1 MTIFRIIRFLEL
13 RGHRCTIWFSS
24 IASGRST
31 ILIRDEITKHFQTLG
46 ADIKIAGDE
55 LFETSGDA
63 IVATGWQTVPFVA
76 HSQHFKRRF
85 YFVQDFEPAFYPAGS
100 HSAAAEETYRLGL
113 DCICASPWLEKKMID
128 RGMWARS
135 FLLAADL
142 DVYHAAPRARHDLPK
157 IAFYYRRSPRRLPE
171 LGLLALEELARRG
184 VRFEVHSFGTSEP
197 PTTEAPFLLVHR
209 GILPPKSIARLY
221 ADCDIGLCFSATNYS
236 LVPQEMMASG
246 CAVVEFDTDSTRT
259 IFPSEVITLAGP
271 RPDDIASAIQELIE
285 DPVLRTRQ
293 AKAAT
298 EWVRQFSWER
308 AAAVV
313 EDAFI
318 DQIAG
323 NGFAAKTAK
332 AEPRE
337 SKATV
342 VIPTYN
348 GGDLLKQVVNRV
360 LRQRAPWAF
369 DVLIVDSSSDDGT
382 RDFCRSVPQIQFEED
397 SEIGIWPWSHTQPRD
412 IEVQYAFC
420 RLPDARRPAG

>member
-142 DVYHAAPRARHDLPK
+142 DVYHAAPRARRELPK
-157 IAFYYRRSPRRLPE
+157 IAFYYRHSPRRLPE

-197 PTTEAPFLLVHR
+197 PTTEAPFLLIHPRHSSTQIDRKTLRRLRHWFVLLGHQLFFGASRNDGVRLRRR
-209 GILPPKSIARLY
+209 GIRHRQHAHNFPK
-221 ADCDIGLCFSATNYS
+221 
-236 LVPQEMMASG
+236 
-246 CAVVEFDTDSTRT
+246 
-259 IFPSEVITLAGP
+259 
-271 RPDDIASAIQELIE
+271 
-285 DPVLRTRQ
+285 
-293 AKAAT
+293 
-298 EWVRQFSWER
+298 
-308 AAAVV
+308 
-313 EDAFI
+313 
-318 DQIAG
+318 
-323 NGFAAKTAK
+323 
-332 AEPRE
+332 
-337 SKATV
+337 
-342 VIPTYN
+342 
-348 GGDLLKQVVNRV
+348 
-360 LRQRAPWAF
+360 
-369 DVLIVDSSSDDGT
+369 
-382 RDFCRSVPQIQFEED
+382 
-397 SEIGIWPWSHTQPRD
+397 
-412 IEVQYAFC
+412 
-420 RLPDARRPAG
+420 